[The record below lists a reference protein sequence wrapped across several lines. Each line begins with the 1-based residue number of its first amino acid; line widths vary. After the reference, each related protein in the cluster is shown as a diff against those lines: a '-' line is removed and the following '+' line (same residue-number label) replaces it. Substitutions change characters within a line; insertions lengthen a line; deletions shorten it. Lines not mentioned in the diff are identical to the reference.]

1 MLWIRS
7 RHSGANMEEVFRKQI
22 LENKGMIQIDWRIPL
37 EMESIWR
44 DAVLHL
50 GEPKEILQFVIF
62 SFKERRQKGKILRFD
77 FEKVKS
83 SDSRKRIRVY
93 GSDYWEAI
101 GYAKEKNVS
110 TSSFLS
116 SLLRT
121 EWILSS
127 GFRSIR
133 KEKTELKKEIPKND
147 EKFLPWGA

>member
-1 MLWIRS
+1 
-7 RHSGANMEEVFRKQI
+7 MEEVFRKQI
-22 LENKGMIQIDWRIPL
+22 LENKGTIQIDWRIPL

-44 DAVLHL
+44 DSVIYL
-50 GEPKEILQFVIF
+50 GEPKEILEFLISGF
-62 SFKERRQKGKILRFD
+62 RERRQKGKIPKLD

-93 GSDYWEAI
+93 GANYWEAM
-101 GYAKEKNVS
+101 GYAKERNVS

-116 SLLRT
+116 SLLRM

-127 GFRSIR
+127 GFQSFRR
-133 KEKTELKKEIPKND
+133 ENPKLKKETAKNE

>member
-22 LENKGMIQIDWRIPL
+22 LENKGMIQIDWRIHL

-83 SDSRKRIRVY
+83 SDSRKRIRV
-93 GSDYWEAI
+93 
-101 GYAKEKNVS
+101 
-110 TSSFLS
+110 
-116 SLLRT
+116 
-121 EWILSS
+121 
-127 GFRSIR
+127 
-133 KEKTELKKEIPKND
+133 
-147 EKFLPWGA
+147 

>member
-1 MLWIRS
+1 
-7 RHSGANMEEVFRKQI
+7 MEEVFRKQI
-22 LENKGMIQIDWRIPL
+22 IENKGTIQIDWRIPL

-50 GEPKEILQFVIF
+50 GEPKEILDVVLS
-62 SFKERRQKGKILRFD
+62 SFRERKQRGKIPKLN

-93 GSDYWEAI
+93 GSDYWEAM
-101 GYAKEKNVS
+101 GYAKERNVS

-116 SLLRT
+116 SLLRM

-127 GFRSIR
+127 GFRFQ
-133 KEKTELKKEIPKND
+133 KENLELKKEIAKNE

>member
-1 MLWIRS
+1 
-7 RHSGANMEEVFRKQI
+7 MEEVFRKQI
-22 LENKGMIQIDWRIPL
+22 LENKGTIQIDWRIPL

-44 DAVLHL
+44 DAVLRI
-50 GEPKEILQFVIF
+50 GEPKEILEFVIS
-62 SFKERRQKGKILRFD
+62 SFKEKNQKGRILRFD

-93 GSDYWEAI
+93 GSDYWEAM
-101 GYAKEKNVS
+101 GYAHERNVS

-116 SLLRT
+116 SLLRM

-133 KEKTELKKEIPKND
+133 KEKPELKKETSKTE
-147 EKFLPWGA
+147 EKYLPWGA

>member
-1 MLWIRS
+1 
-7 RHSGANMEEVFRKQI
+7 MEEVFRKQI

-44 DAVLHL
+44 DAVLYL
-50 GEPKEILQFVIF
+50 GEPKEILQFMIS
-62 SFKERRQKGKILRFD
+62 SFKERKRTGRILKVD

-93 GSDYWEAI
+93 GSDYWEAM
-101 GYAKEKNVS
+101 GYAHERNVS

-116 SLLRT
+116 SHLRM

-133 KEKTELKKEIPKND
+133 KENPELKKETSKNE
-147 EKFLPWGA
+147 EKFLPWDAA